1 MKSNLNFTARAD
13 DKEGTATMGLL
24 GNSLG
29 AMMDLMHDAAVEIGQ
44 WADMPPAA
52 ILATIISVIAVEE
65 DEVRKVVERLGGREE
80 KAEIMKLARLIWD
93 LARALHTR
101 PEKVLERLTRKGD
114 GK

>member
-29 AMMDLMHDAAVEIGQ
+29 AMMDLMHDAAVAIGQ

-80 KAEIMKLARLIWD
+80 ESGAAEDGPAD
-93 LARALHTR
+93 LGPGQGAAHHTGEGAGEADQR
-101 PEKVLERLTRKGD
+101 GWEM
-114 GK
+114 